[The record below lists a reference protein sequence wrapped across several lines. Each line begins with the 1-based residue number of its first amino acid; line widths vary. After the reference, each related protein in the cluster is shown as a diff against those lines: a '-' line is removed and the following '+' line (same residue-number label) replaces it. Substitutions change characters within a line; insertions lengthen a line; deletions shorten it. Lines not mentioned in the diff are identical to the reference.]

1 MSERDWF
8 GEDPEPAGQGNG
20 TGGGQ
25 RTATRERRRSPLVTT
40 LLVLVVVGI
49 AASLIAQF
57 WTEVLWFDS
66 VDFTPVFLTE
76 LVTKVAALRRRRRC
90 SRRRSSAPACYIAY
104 RTRPIYAP
112 VSAEQENLDHY
123 RAASSRCAGSP

>member
-8 GEDPEPAGQGNG
+8 GEDPEAAGRGNG
-20 TGGGQ
+20 AGGGQ

-66 VDFTPVFLTE
+66 VNFRRVFLTE
-76 LVTKVAALRRRRRC
+76 LGAKVLLGVVGGLVTAGICLLYTSDAAD
-90 SRRRSSAPACYIAY
+90 
-104 RTRPIYAP
+104 
-112 VSAEQENLDHY
+112 E
-123 RAASSRCAGSP
+123 